1 MRALRNV
8 LVVFAVVCIVAVQGY
23 ATQFNGGYS
32 LIYTEKAQL
41 LAPGELSLVLHSR
54 AYAKVINSANF
65 TLYDGTGA
73 ISANFGFS
81 RVLELGIT
89 VLAYQDLNLS
99 QRIINGQPYRE
110 QIPDDMILRTKFG
123 GWGVPLKSSMLRFGF
138 DLNYR
143 LRTGQ
148 VDDVYLEPYSSN
160 AMELGVNGIFSLF
173 TDAFYPDEAH
183 QVHLNIGY
191 LNHNDAGFGR
201 GLFSS
206 SQELLYSVGYVY
218 PTLKIDLHGEFYGTH
233 FMERPPTDV
242 FSREDYLYVA
252 PGVTYKP
259 FYGFNIQFA
268 TEWLLLNAKNTTVGR
283 VIPPDYP
290 GNYPPWRISGN
301 LVLYPST
308 AFFSE
313 PTFAR
318 VTEESRR
325 RERLLEQSGL
335 DRRALFEWVTDEDFG
350 TEYID
355 LELEKIRQEREKA
368 EQELERLK
376 KELGQ

>member
-1 MRALRNV
+1 MRALQ
-8 LVVFAVVCIVAVQGY
+8 VVFVTFALVCVVAIQGF

-32 LIYTEKAQL
+32 LFYTEKAQL
-41 LAPGELSLVLHSR
+41 LAPGELNLVLHTR
-54 AYAKVINSANF
+54 AYSKVVNSANF

-73 ISANFGFS
+73 ISAHFGFS
-81 RVLELGIT
+81 KAIELGMTI
-89 VLAYQDLNLS
+89 LAYQDLNLS
-99 QRIINGQPYRE
+99 QQMINGQPYQE
-110 QIPDDMILRTKFG
+110 QIPDDIILRTKFG
-123 GWGVPLKSSMLRFGF
+123 GWGLPLESSMLRFGLDF
-138 DLNYR
+138 SYR
-143 LRTGQ
+143 LRTAQ
-148 VDDVYLEPYSSN
+148 VADVYLEPYSSP
-160 AMELGVNGIFSLF
+160 AMELGLNSIFSLY
-173 TDAFYPDEAH
+173 TDAFYPDESH
-183 QVHLNIGY
+183 QVHLNLGY

-218 PTLKIDLHGEFYGTH
+218 PTLKIDLHGELYGNH
-233 FMERPPTDV
+233 FMERPPVDV
-242 FSREDYLYVA
+242 FSREDYLYLV

-259 FYGFNIQFA
+259 FYGFNIQFGM
-268 TEWLLLNAKNTTVGR
+268 EWLLLNAKNTTEGR

-308 AFFSE
+308 AFFSQ

-318 VTEESRR
+318 VSEESKR